1 MARKLDRMLIY
12 GSRFS
17 TQALKSSLTT
27 CYFSS
32 FQTDK
37 KLFVYF
43 SITALG
49 AFYHDQ
55 TDQYDMACALKVCPL
70 EINSNSG
77 FIGKKLE
84 YYCSTTKNI
93 TSPLP

>member
-1 MARKLDRMLIY
+1 MVTKLGRLQTS
-12 GSRFS
+12 GRRFS
-17 TQALKSSLTT
+17 KQTLKSSLTT

-49 AFYHDQ
+49 AFYHDR
-55 TDQYDMACALKVCPL
+55 TDQYDMVCALKVCPL
-70 EINSNSG
+70 EINSNGG

>member
-49 AFYHDQ
+49 AFYYDR
-55 TDQYDMACALKVCPL
+55 TDQYDMACAFKLFPL

-77 FIGKKLE
+77 FIGKQ
-84 YYCSTTKNI
+84 
-93 TSPLP
+93 